1 MDDSGD
7 VSQAVCGASAAVAR
21 RRGRSER
28 DLHRQE
34 DLWGDKRKG
43 QYVVNWGSSLAG
55 REVNY
60 VDPEVGVL
68 QGEGGGLAKTVA
80 VGGGE
85 ETYASTLKE
94 HTKRGNED
102 GEDDLADVGSL
113 HTSRSISYSSGGTV
127 ETPGGRPSECLVRDT
142 ARDARTGTGGDSR

>member
-1 MDDSGD
+1 MDNAGD
-7 VSQAVCGASAAVAR
+7 VSQAVFGASATVAR
-21 RRGRSER
+21 RRGGRC

-43 QYVVNWGSSLAG
+43 QHLVNWGSSLAG
-55 REVNY
+55 RGVNY

-85 ETYASTLKE
+85 GTYTSALKE

-113 HTSRSISYSSGGTV
+113 HTSRSISYVSRGTV

-142 ARDARTGTGGDSR
+142 ARDARTATGGDSR